1 MGIGVSIFLLAAGA
15 ILSFA
20 VDTNAAEGVN
30 LDAVGVILMLIGGLG
45 LLFSLLMFNDWT
57 PWRDRRDY
65 VDRRDYADDDVVTR
79 RRVVDVDEPVARQTV
94 VEDEP
99 VVRSRTVTRRGAY
112 YR

>member
-20 VDTNAAEGVN
+20 VETDATEGVN

-45 LLFSLLMFNDWT
+45 LLFTLVIFNDWT
-57 PWRDRRDY
+57 PRRDRREY
-65 VDRRDYADDDVVTR
+65 VDRDY
-79 RRVVDVDEPVARQTV
+79 VDEPVATRRVEYIDDPLVQQDV
-94 VEDEP
+94 VESEP
-99 VVRSRTVTRRGAY
+99 VVRRRTVTRRSAS

>member
-20 VDTNAAEGVN
+20 VETDAAEGVN
-30 LDAVGVILMLIGGLG
+30 LGTVGVILMLIGGLG
-45 LLFSLLMFNDWT
+45 LLFSLLMFNDWA

-65 VDRRDYADDDVVTR
+65 VGRRDYVDDEVVTR
-79 RRVVDVDEPVARQTV
+79 RRVVDVDEPVARQTF

>member
-30 LDAVGVILMLIGGLG
+30 LDAIGVILMLIGGLG

-65 VDRRDYADDDVVTR
+65 VRRDYADDEVVTR
-79 RRVVDVDEPVARQTV
+79 QRIVDVDEPVTRQRI

>member
-20 VDTNAAEGVN
+20 VETDAAEGVN
-30 LDAVGVILMLIGGLG
+30 LDTVGIILMLIGGLG
-45 LLFSLLMFNDWT
+45 LLFSLLMFNDWA
-57 PWRDRRDY
+57 PWRDRREY
-65 VDRRDYADDDVVTR
+65 VGRRDYADDEVVTP
-79 RRVVDVDEPVARQTV
+79 RRVVDVDEPVARQTF

-99 VVRSRTVTRRGAY
+99 VVRSRTATRRGPD

>member
-20 VDTNAAEGVN
+20 VETDAAEGVN
-30 LDAVGVILMLIGGLG
+30 LGAVGVILMLIGGLG
-45 LLFSLLMFNDWT
+45 LLFSLLMFNDWA

-65 VDRRDYADDDVVTR
+65 VGRRDYADDEVVTR
-79 RRVVDVDEPVARQTV
+79 RRVVDVDEPVARQTF

>member
-20 VDTNAAEGVN
+20 VDTNTEGVN
-30 LDAVGVILMLIGGLG
+30 LDAIGVILMLIGGLG

-57 PWRDRRDY
+57 PWRGRRDY
-65 VDRRDYADDDVVTR
+65 VDDDVVTR
-79 RRVVDVDEPVARQTV
+79 RRVVDVDEPVVRQAV
-94 VEDEP
+94 VQDEP